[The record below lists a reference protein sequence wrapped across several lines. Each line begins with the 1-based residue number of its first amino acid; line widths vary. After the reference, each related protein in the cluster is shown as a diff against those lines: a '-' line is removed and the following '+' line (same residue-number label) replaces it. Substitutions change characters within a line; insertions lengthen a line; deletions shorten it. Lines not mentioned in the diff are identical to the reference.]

1 MSTKKEL
8 IKYRINKS
16 WDIFQEAEILFK
28 ARKKSGTINR
38 LYYSLF
44 NMIIAILLLKDIHV
58 KTHKGIYLKFSQFFI
73 KTGIFSIEL
82 SKLFNTLLSYRQNAD
97 YENFQDIDLAEVE
110 LLKNRTKLALEELEN
125 YIRQNM
131 DKT

>member
-110 LLKNRTKLALEELEN
+110 LLKSRTKLALEELEN
-125 YIRQNM
+125 YIRQNL